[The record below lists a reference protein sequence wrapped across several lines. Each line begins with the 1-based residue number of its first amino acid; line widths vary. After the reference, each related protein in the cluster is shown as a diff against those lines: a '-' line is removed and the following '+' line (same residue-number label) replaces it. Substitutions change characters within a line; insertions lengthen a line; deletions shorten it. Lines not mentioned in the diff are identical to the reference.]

1 MHQRAGSGD
10 SQASQGATANRQSYR
25 HSAWGGG
32 GGGGGGK
39 RNVQGPMGVTGAG

>member
-10 SQASQGATANRQSYR
+10 SQTSQGATANRQSYR
-25 HSAWGGG
+25 HPAWGGS

-39 RNVQGPMGVTGAG
+39 RMRDDNE